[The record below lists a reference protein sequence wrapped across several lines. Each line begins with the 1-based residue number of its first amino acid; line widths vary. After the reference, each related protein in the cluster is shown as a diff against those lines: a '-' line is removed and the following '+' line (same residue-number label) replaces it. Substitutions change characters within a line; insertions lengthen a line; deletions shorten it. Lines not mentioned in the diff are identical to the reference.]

1 MDEPRLPPHYD
12 DLGAVEDTAWTM
24 MVDAVPNRRA
34 AFHQVTVANLGA
46 DGEAEARTVVLRG
59 ADRAA
64 RTVRFHTDRRSGKF
78 AALSAH
84 PRASVHLY
92 DHDAKVQIR
101 LRGTAAL
108 HTGDAL
114 AEGLWST
121 MRDMSK
127 VCYRQPVG
135 PGAPIAAPDGAMDGG
150 LLADADGFANFVAVV
165 VHIHQLEW
173 LYLAAKG
180 HRRAL
185 LDYGGDTPPRWLAP

>member
-1 MDEPRLPPHYD
+1 MDEPHHPPHYD
-12 DLGAVEDTAWTM
+12 DLAAVEETAWNM
-24 MVDAVPNRRA
+24 MEEAVANRRA
-34 AFHQVTVANLGA
+34 AFHQVTVANLGT

-59 ADRAA
+59 ADRNAK
-64 RTVRFHTDRRSGKF
+64 TVRFHTDRRSGKF

-84 PRASVHLY
+84 PRASIHLY
-92 DHDAKVQIR
+92 DHAAKVQIR

-108 HTGDAL
+108 HTSDAL
-114 AEGLWST
+114 AEGLWSA

-135 PGAPIAAPDGAMDGG
+135 PGAPIASPLAAIADG

-165 VHIHQLEW
+165 VHVHELEW
-173 LYLAAKG
+173 LYLAARG

-185 LDYGGDTPPRWLAP
+185 VDYHGGALPRWLAP